1 VLGRTHLSSSENR
14 PGAKLD
20 AHDATD
26 ATAGLRDGAIVAPAM
41 SDPDREL
48 VGRVAVGDRGAF
60 DVLLRRHYDRIYRVA
75 WHLTGSRTEAQDITQ
90 DVCCT
95 LVEKIGSF
103 KGEAKFTTW
112 LMGIVVNAS
121 RDHHRRGATWSRVK
135 KSLSVLAGLTRS
147 PDGRDLYQQSWIASS
162 LARLD
167 PLLRDTVVL
176 VAGEDMS
183 HGEAALALGVAE
195 STISWR
201 MHEARKRLGDESLTE
216 SSDVV

>member
-1 VLGRTHLSSSENR
+1 
-14 PGAKLD
+14 
-20 AHDATD
+20 
-26 ATAGLRDGAIVAPAM
+26 M
-41 SDPDREL
+41 
-48 VGRVAVGDRGAF
+48 
-60 DVLLRRHYDRIYRVA
+60 
-75 WHLTGSRTEAQDITQ
+75 
-90 DVCCT
+90 
-95 LVEKIGSF
+95 
-103 KGEAKFTTW
+103 
-112 LMGIVVNAS
+112 
-121 RDHHRRGATWSRVK
+121 
-135 KSLSVLAGLTRS
+135 LAGLTRS